1 MKRVIDGRI
10 YDTETATRICEVG
23 CETGDFQGHTT
34 ALYKS
39 PKGTFFL
46 AGKGGPL
53 SMWARSTGGGPDS
66 RSSGEGLRLV
76 DAAEAADIVE
86 AEGLDPDRM
95 KAAGFPVEEG

>member
-23 CETGDFQGHTT
+23 CETGDFKGHTT

-53 SMWARSTGGGPDS
+53 SMWARSTEGGRG

-86 AEGLDPDRM
+86 AAGLDPDRM

>member
-23 CETGDFQGHTT
+23 CETGDFHGHTT

-53 SMWARSTGGGPDS
+53 SMWARSTEGERG

-76 DAAEAADIVE
+76 DAVEAAEIAE

-95 KAAGFPVEEG
+95 RAAGFSVEEG